1 MDRPYS
7 EVIPIPALKKTVK
20 EEVLIEEDSK
30 FFEKYI
36 NLAQNAV
43 SSAAVP
49 SEKEI
54 EKPYQRKQEEV
65 TDFFKNLLTGGT
77 NTTKRETIVRTTDQ
91 SQRMINAEKELM
103 RHTTQVL
110 EKKNQE
116 E

>member
-1 MDRPYS
+1 M
-7 EVIPIPALKKTVK
+7 
-20 EEVLIEEDSK
+20 
-30 FFEKYI
+30 
-36 NLAQNAV
+36 
-43 SSAAVP
+43 
-49 SEKEI
+49 
-54 EKPYQRKQEEV
+54 

-77 NTTKRETIVRTTDQ
+77 SSTKRETIVRTTDQ